1 MRTSEILAHPHSF
14 SEACYVLSISMDS
27 PLLLPLAACTQP
39 SLVGGKALGLARL
52 LAGGFPVPSG
62 FCVTTKA
69 YDHTLRASGFSPAE
83 QWQAALHSSGAER
96 QRVLSHCRTI
106 IVNSDITELTAQIVE
121 QTRRLDL
128 PLHGLWAVRSSA
140 TNEDGAHVSFA
151 GVYRTRLGVPL
162 EEMGLAVKDLW
173 LSIWDDR
180 VLNYQATSG
189 LSGQPPAMAV
199 VIQPL
204 LEARAA
210 GVAYS
215 IHPLTGR
222 ATQVVINSVAGLAAA
237 LVDGRVTPDQYVVE
251 MAENCQ
257 PIRIC
262 ERTVTGQ
269 IQALQ
274 VTSQGLCE
282 VPLSDEAIGRATLSD
297 GQLFELA
304 HTAKQIEKTFGYPV
318 DLEWLYDDRG
328 LWLLQARPISGQ
340 LRSQRLTND
349 DCEWSRANFKE
360 TLPELPSPLGLSFL
374 ELFMERYI
382 LSPYRRMGCRIPE
395 GLSSVRTFQGRPYIN
410 MTLFHSLITQLR
422 GDPSLLT
429 EQMGGETL
437 ARVPEARPL
446 GWFAL
451 ARAGIVMMAEMRK
464 AVRKGPAWF
473 ADMKEMA
480 SENRADRLRT
490 VSGEVAA
497 LRLDAIGQ
505 WLDEHELTF
514 GIAGGVSQCLQAL
527 GGVLPRWLGEDW
539 RALLNGALQ
548 GQATVISAQQ
558 IIRLA
563 EIADMVR
570 LDPQATSW
578 FTVKEWDPTEVRRRL
593 EGTDVLR
600 AFNRYLDDYGHRG
613 VGESDPMSPRF
624 ADRPE
629 LLLTVLRTQIMAP
642 TGATPVE
649 ILQRQTAVR
658 ERALAEIRARFGWRF
673 HRWAIFSWWY
683 RRLCRFF
690 ALREANRHHLMYYSA
705 AARSLLLRL
714 GEWLV
719 ERGQLSSQED
729 IFYLTIEARAALLAG
744 GSSDWRGVI
753 QARRA
758 ERDRYATISVPDT
771 IRDWNEVVRGTDTSP
786 IVASDGI
793 FHGIPISGG
802 QVVGPVRFVRSMEDW
817 SRVCRGDIL
826 VVPVIDPGMAPLF
839 GVAAGLVAE
848 MGGTLSHGAIIARE
862 YGLPAVA
869 NVPGIIT
876 RLKEGDQI
884 SLDAER
890 GEIIV
895 QKQAGDSAV
904 M

>member
-1 MRTSEILAHPHSF
+1 
-14 SEACYVLSISMDS
+14 MDR
-27 PLLLPLAACTQP
+27 PLLLPLAACTEP
-39 SLVGGKALGLARL
+39 SLVGGKAVGLARL

-62 FCVTTKA
+62 FCVTTEA
-69 YDHTLRASGFSPAE
+69 YDRTLRALGLSPAE
-83 QWQAALHSSGAER
+83 QWQTALHSSGAER
-96 QRVLSHCRTI
+96 QQILSQCCAVIR
-106 IVNSDITELTAQIVE
+106 NCDIDGLTALIIE
-121 QTRRLDL
+121 QARRLDL

-140 TNEDGAHVSFA
+140 TNEDGAHASFA
-151 GVYRTRLGVPL
+151 GVYRTRLGIPL

-173 LSIWDDR
+173 QSIWDER
-180 VLNYQATSG
+180 VLNYHAALGSSG
-189 LSGQPPAMAV
+189 TPPAMAV

-204 LEARAA
+204 LEAQVA

-215 IHPLTGR
+215 IHPLTGQT
-222 ATQVVINSVAGLAAA
+222 TQVVINAVAGIAAA
-237 LVDGRVTPDQYVVE
+237 LVDGRVTPDHYVVE
-251 MAENCQ
+251 IAQNSQ
-257 PIRIC
+257 PNRIC

-269 IQALQ
+269 AHALR
-274 VTSQGLCE
+274 VTGQGLCE
-282 VPLSDEAIGRATLSD
+282 VPLPDNAIGRATLSD
-297 GQLFELA
+297 DQLFELA
-304 HTAKQIEKTFGYPV
+304 RRAKQIEKTFDHPV

-328 LWLLQARPISGQ
+328 LWLLQARPISA
-340 LRSQRLTND
+340 LIRSTQLTND

-360 TLPELPSPLGLSFL
+360 TMPELPSPLGLSFL

-382 LSPYRRMGCRIPE
+382 LDPYRRLGCQIPE
-395 GLSSVRTFQGRPYIN
+395 GVTSVRTFQGRPYIN

-422 GDPSLLT
+422 GDPSPFT
-429 EQMGGETL
+429 EQMGGDIL
-437 ARVPEARPL
+437 ARVPEAHPL
-446 GWFAL
+446 GWFTI
-451 ARAGIVMMAEMRK
+451 ARAAVVMMAEMRK
-464 AVRKGPAWF
+464 VVHDGPTWF
-473 ADMKEMA
+473 TEMKAMA
-480 SENRADRLRT
+480 AEHRADRIRAI
-490 VSGEVAA
+490 SGEDAA

-505 WLDEHELTF
+505 RLDEHELTF
-514 GIAGGVSQCLQAL
+514 GIAGGVAQCLQAL
-527 GGVLPRWLGEDW
+527 GRLLPRWLGEDW

-548 GQATVISAQQ
+548 GQSAVISAQQ
-558 IIRLA
+558 IVRLA
-563 EIADMVR
+563 EIVDMVR
-570 LDPQATSW
+570 RDPQATSW
-578 FTVKEWDPTEVRRRL
+578 FAEKEWDPVKVRRRL

-600 AFNRYLDDYGHRG
+600 AFNRYLADYGHRG

-629 LLLTVLRTQIMAP
+629 LLLAVLRTQILAP
-642 TGATPVE
+642 TSATPAD
-649 ILQRQTAVR
+649 ILQRQTVIR

-719 ERGQLSSQED
+719 ERERLSSRED
-729 IFYLTIEARAALLAG
+729 IFYLTLEVRAALLVG
-744 GSSDWRGVI
+744 DSRDWREVI

-758 ERDRYATISVPDT
+758 ERDHYATISVPDT
-771 IRDWNEVVRGTDTSP
+771 IRNWKDAVRGTDAFSV
-786 IVASDGI
+786 VAPDGI

-826 VVPVIDPGMAPLF
+826 VVSVIDPGMAPLF

-869 NVPGIIT
+869 NVPGITT
-876 RLKEGDQI
+876 RLKEGDRI

-895 QKQAGDSAV
+895 KERRETSL
-904 M
+904 

>member
-1 MRTSEILAHPHSF
+1 
-14 SEACYVLSISMDS
+14 MDT

-52 LAGGFPVPSG
+52 LAAGFPVPSG
-62 FCVTTKA
+62 FCVTTEA
-69 YDHTLRASGFSPAE
+69 YDHALRAPGFSPAK

-106 IVNSDITELTAQIVE
+106 IGNSDIAELTAQIVE

-128 PLHGLWAVRSSA
+128 PLHKLWAVRSSA
-140 TNEDGAHVSFA
+140 TNEDGAQASFA
-151 GVYRTRLGVPL
+151 GVYRTRLGIPL

-173 LSIWDDR
+173 LSIWDER
-180 VLNYQATSG
+180 VLNYHATSG
-189 LSGQPPAMAV
+189 LSGPPPAMAV

-222 ATQVVINSVAGLAAA
+222 TTQVVINAVAGLAAA
-237 LVDGRVTPDQYVVE
+237 LVEGRVTPDQYVVE
-251 MAENCQ
+251 LAENSQ

-262 ERTVTGQ
+262 ERTVIGQ
-269 IQALQ
+269 TQALRM
-274 VTSQGLCE
+274 TGQGLCE
-282 VPLSDEAIGRATLSD
+282 VPLPDDAVGRATLSD
-297 GQLFELA
+297 DQLFDLA
-304 HTAKQIEKTFGYPV
+304 RAAKQIEKIFGHPV

-328 LWLLQARPISGQ
+328 LWLLQARPISG
-340 LRSQRLTND
+340 LTRSPQLTND

-382 LSPYRRMGCRIPE
+382 LSPYRRLGCRIPE
-395 GLSSVRTFQGRPYIN
+395 GISSVRTFQGRPYIN
-410 MTLFHSLITQLR
+410 MTLFHSLIVQLR
-422 GDPSLLT
+422 GDPSLLV
-429 EQMGGETL
+429 EQMGGEIL
-437 ARVPEARPL
+437 VRVPEAHPL

-451 ARAGIVMMAEMRK
+451 ARAGVVLLAEMRK
-464 AVRKGPAWF
+464 AAQHGPAWF
-473 ADMKEMA
+473 AHMEGMA
-480 SENRADRLRT
+480 AENRADRLRT
-490 VSGEVAA
+490 VSAEDIA
-497 LRLDAIGQ
+497 LRLDAIAQ
-505 WLDEHELTF
+505 WLDTHELTF

-527 GGVLPRWLGEDW
+527 GGLLPRWLGEDW

-548 GQATVISAQQ
+548 GQAAVISAQQ
-558 IIRLA
+558 IVRLA

-570 LDPQATSW
+570 RDPQATSW
-578 FTVKEWDPTEVRRRL
+578 FTAEEFDPVEVRRRL
-593 EGTDVLR
+593 EGTDILR

-629 LLLTVLRTQIMAP
+629 LLLAVLRTQILAP
-642 TGATPVE
+642 TSATQTD
-649 ILQRQTAVR
+649 ILQRQTVVR
-658 ERALAEIRARFGWRF
+658 ERALAEIRTRFGWRF

-719 ERGQLSSQED
+719 ERGRLSSKED

-744 GSSDWRGVI
+744 GSSDWREVI

-771 IRDWNEVVRGTDTSP
+771 IRDWSDAVRGTGAFSV
-786 IVASDGI
+786 VASDGI
-793 FHGIPISGG
+793 FHGIPISAG
-802 QVVGPVRFVRSMEDW
+802 QVVGPVRFVRTMEDW
-817 SRVCRGDIL
+817 SRVCQGDIL
-826 VVPVIDPGMAPLF
+826 VVSVIDPGMAPLF
-839 GVAAGLVAE
+839 GVAAGLAAE

-869 NVPGIIT
+869 NVPGITT
-876 RLKEGDQI
+876 RLKEGDRI

-895 QKQAGDSAV
+895 QEQAGD
-904 M
+904 